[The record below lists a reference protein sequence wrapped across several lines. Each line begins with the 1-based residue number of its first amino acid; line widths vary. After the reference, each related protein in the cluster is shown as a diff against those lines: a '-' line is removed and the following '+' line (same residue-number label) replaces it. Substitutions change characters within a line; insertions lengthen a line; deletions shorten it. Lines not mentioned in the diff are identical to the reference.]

1 MPTPIRA
8 GAPPRP
14 AKHVLL
20 VALVTGALGAAL
32 LVIGLDAAGEGR
44 TATIH
49 KQS

>member
-1 MPTPIRA
+1 MPMRA
-8 GAPPRP
+8 SAPPRP